1 MNKRLA
7 LSAVLLFVLAC
18 GVVSEPPVVS
28 QSAPQPSTQTPVI
41 ITFTAQP
48 STQTPAAGPG
58 LVCNSGGLFLRSEPA
73 FGDNVLA
80 VLYDGQAVKIVG
92 NAGVSADMEMWQA
105 VIVDGLS
112 GYVDPKYICK

>member
-1 MNKRLA
+1 MKVPIFVSVLCLLA
-7 LSAVLLFVLAC
+7 VAC
-18 GVVSEPPVVS
+18 GVVAELPTVT
-28 QSAPQPSTQTPVI
+28 PQVLTQPPVI

-48 STQTPAAGPG
+48 STQTPATRTG
-58 LVCNSGGLFLRSEPA
+58 LVCSSGGLYLRSEPA

-80 VLYDGQAVKIVG
+80 VLYDGQAVEIVG

-105 VIVDGLS
+105 VTVDGLA

>member
-18 GVVSEPPVVS
+18 GVVAELPTVTPQVLTQPPI
-28 QSAPQPSTQTPVI
+28 I
-41 ITFTAQP
+41 ITSTDRP
-48 STQTPAAGPG
+48 LTQTPAAETG
-58 LVCNSGGLFLRSEPA
+58 LVCNSGGLYLRSEPA

-105 VIVDGLS
+105 VIVDGLA